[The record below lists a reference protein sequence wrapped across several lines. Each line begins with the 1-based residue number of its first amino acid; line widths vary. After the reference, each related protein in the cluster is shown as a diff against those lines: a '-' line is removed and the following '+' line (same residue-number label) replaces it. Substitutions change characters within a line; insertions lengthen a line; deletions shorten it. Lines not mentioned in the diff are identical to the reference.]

1 MKRSVFYSA
10 FAGALFIL
18 SVSACDDR
26 AKEPREDEKMEAT
39 VKKDTFDLE
48 TAKKEIIDANTEFAR
63 LYAEGDSAAVANL
76 YTQDAKFMMSG
87 SPAIQGKKNIQSA
100 MAGIMNSG
108 VEKVDLRT
116 IEVWGKKDL
125 VVEEGELTLY
135 REGVEVDRGKYIVL
149 WKKEN
154 GEWHLFR
161 DIFNSDLS
169 PE

>member
-10 FAGALFIL
+10 LAGAFFIL
-18 SVSACDDR
+18 SVSSCDNR
-26 AKEPREDEKMEAT
+26 AKEPREDEKMEAP

-48 TAKKEIIDANTEFAR
+48 TAKKEIIDANTEFAQ
-63 LYAEGDSAAVANL
+63 LYAAGDSAAVANL

-87 SPAIQGKKNIQSA
+87 SPAIEGRKNIQSVLS
-100 MAGIMNSG
+100 GFMNSG
-108 VEKVDLRT
+108 IEKVDLRT
-116 IEVWGKKDL
+116 IEVWGNKDL

-135 REGVEVDRGKYIVL
+135 RKGVEVDRGKYMVL

-161 DIFNSDLS
+161 DIFNSNLS
-169 PE
+169 QE